1 MPVTKTRYPK
11 WVKSYVLKLQ
21 EELRLAHWTI
31 EFGTTYCSDTSLA
44 EIQISPAQHHA
55 ILTLSNEWRTWSR
68 IAMRSTL
75 AHELMHCHINPI
87 NELAEEHLD
96 DLSPKTAGER
106 KMGLNYVNERVTD
119 AIAEMVAPHL
129 TLPRIPKRAD
139 SKSLSHTL
147 AHSRTLKSNKKGGR
161 KGKKGNKSVKNTR
174 SGGKRK
180 PSKRR

>member
-1 MPVTKTRYPK
+1 MRAPKTRYPK
-11 WVKSYVLKLQ
+11 WVKTYVSKLQ
-21 EELRLAHWTI
+21 DELKLAHWTI
-31 EFGTTYCSDTSLA
+31 EFGTTYCSDAALA

-55 ILTLSNEWRTWSR
+55 ILTLSKEWRKWSR

-87 NELAEEHLD
+87 NELADEHLD
-96 DLSPKTAGER
+96 ELSPKTADER

-139 SKSLSHTL
+139 SKSLSHRV
-147 AHSRTLKSNKKGGR
+147 AYSRTLKSNKKGGK
-161 KGKKGNKSVKNTR
+161 KGRKGNKSVKNR
-174 SGGKRK
+174 VSGGKRK